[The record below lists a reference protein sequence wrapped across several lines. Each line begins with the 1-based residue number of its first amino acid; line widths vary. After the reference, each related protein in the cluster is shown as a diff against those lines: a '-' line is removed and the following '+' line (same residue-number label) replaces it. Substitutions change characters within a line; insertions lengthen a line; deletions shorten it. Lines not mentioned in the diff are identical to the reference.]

1 MECRAAL
8 FYWIAAQIQVDNE
21 RGFAQLVS
29 ECSKCCSTHMM
40 EITADYRTGFTDK
53 MRIKYHMW
61 DIVQPLWNVI
71 LRGFSRIFDLYLF
84 VF

>member
-8 FYWIAAQIQVDNE
+8 FNWIAEQIQVDNE

-29 ECSKCCSTHMM
+29 EQWLCVCSKCCSTHMM

-53 MRIKYHMW
+53 MCIKYHMW
-61 DIVQPLWNVI
+61 DIVQL
-71 LRGFSRIFDLYLF
+71 
-84 VF
+84 